1 VYSNGAATNVTKRLP
16 SRIARLKD
24 MENKEIWIFVFC
36 MGTLFFNWP
45 ILGTVKASLPYY
57 LYGAW
62 ACFIGVIAFIIFLE
76 RRRRG

>member
-1 VYSNGAATNVTKRLP
+1 
-16 SRIARLKD
+16 